1 MYTFKK
7 FRSKSIPKFISAEN
21 EYIYLSSY
29 GKVLDFTSGWTGYAT
44 LGHNN
49 KEILNSIKKQMKFY
63 CHVDFN
69 EFENPLVEKLS
80 KKIIE
85 FSKKKNKKIWY
96 SGNSG
101 SEALE
106 AAMKLSYSAH
116 LSDNKKNK
124 TKFIHRS
131 QSFHGAS
138 LHPLSIST
146 FDIFDIFDKLKTK
159 NIQINQNN
167 IYTKYSQKYKMGIKK
182 NESAKEHLAR
192 SLEDLEEKIIKNN
205 PENICAMVGETQLG
219 SLVGDVPAQKGYW
232 KEVSKI
238 LKKYDI
244 HLILDEIYCGM
255 GRSGKLFNF
264 EWDDIN
270 PDFVCVGKN
279 TTSGCIPFSFVLTDE
294 KFEKIILNKFG
305 RVTLGHTFQG
315 HSLGLVA
322 TNTVLEII
330 KRDRLL
336 DRVKKEGNYIQ
347 KTIKDELK
355 ENHMFS
361 NVRGRGFG
369 VSVQHNVKNQNL
381 FSKDLKSK
389 LLEEH
394 KILMNIKFHRTP
406 LTPCYNM
413 KKKNIDITLDKFI
426 KTFKFLSNNAKRYY

>member
-7 FRSKSIPKFISAEN
+7 FKSKSIPKFISSKN
-21 EYIYLSSY
+21 EFMYLSKH

-49 KEILNSIKKQMKFY
+49 KEILDAVKKQMKSY
-63 CHVDFN
+63 CHIDFN
-69 EFENPLVEKLS
+69 EFENPLVENLS
-80 KKIIE
+80 KKIIK
-85 FSKKKNKKIWY
+85 FSKNKKKKIWY
-96 SGNSG
+96 AGNSG

-106 AAMKLSYSAH
+106 AAMKLSYSVH
-116 LSDNKKNK
+116 FSNNKKNK

-146 FDIFDIFDKLKTK
+146 FDIFDVFNKIKTN

-167 IYTKYSQKYKMGIKK
+167 IYTKYNSNFKMGIKN
-182 NESAKEHLAR
+182 NESKQEHLER
-192 SLEDLEEKIIKNN
+192 SLKDLEDKIKKNN

-232 KEVSKI
+232 KSVSKI
-238 LKKYDI
+238 LKKYNI
-244 HLILDEIYCGM
+244 HLILDEIYGGM

-264 EWDDIN
+264 EWDGVN
-270 PDFVCVGKN
+270 PDFTCVGKN
-279 TTSGCIPFSFVLTDE
+279 TTSGTIPFSFVLVNE
-294 KFEKIILNKFG
+294 EFERIILNKLG

-322 TNTVLEII
+322 TDTVLKII
-330 KRDRLL
+330 KRDKLL
-336 DRVKKEGNYIQ
+336 NKVDKVGKYIQ

-355 ENHMFS
+355 ENPFFS
-361 NVRGRGFG
+361 NIRGRGFG
-369 VSVQHNVKNQNL
+369 ISIQHIVKNQNL
-381 FSKDLKSK
+381 FSNDLKTK
-389 LLEEH
+389 LLNEH
-394 KILMNIKFHRTP
+394 KILMNIKFHRTS

-413 KKKNIDITLDKFI
+413 KIKNIDMALDKFI
-426 KTFKFLSNNAKRYY
+426 QSFKQLSSNSKKYL

>member
-394 KILMNIKFHRTP
+394 KILMNIKFHRTS

-413 KKKNIDITLDKFI
+413 KKKNIDIALDKFI

>member
-7 FRSKSIPKFISAEN
+7 FGSKSIPKIISAEN
-21 EYIYLSSY
+21 EYMYLSNY

-49 KEILNSIKKQMKFY
+49 KEIISSIKKQMKFY

-80 KKIIE
+80 KKIIS
-85 FSKKKNKKIWY
+85 FLKNKKKKIWY

-106 AAMKLSYSAH
+106 AAMKLSYSVH
-116 LSDNKKNK
+116 LSNNKKNK
-124 TKFIHRS
+124 IKFIHRS

-138 LHPLSIST
+138 LHPLSLST
-146 FDIFDIFDKLKTK
+146 FDIFDVFNKIKTN
-159 NIQINQNN
+159 NIEINQNN
-167 IYTKYSQKYKMGIKK
+167 IYAEYNRKYKMGIKR
-182 NESAKEHLAR
+182 NESVEEHLVR
-192 SLEDLEEKIIKNN
+192 SLKDLEEKILRNN
-205 PENICAMVGETQLG
+205 PDNICAMVGETQLG

-232 KEVSKI
+232 KEVIKI

-279 TTSGCIPFSFVLTDE
+279 TTSGCIPFSFVLSDK
-294 KFEKIILNKFG
+294 KFEKIILKKLG

-322 TNTVLEII
+322 TDTVLEII

-336 DRVKKEGNYIQ
+336 NRVEKIGNYIQ

-355 ENHMFS
+355 ENHMFA

-369 VSVQHNVKNQNL
+369 VSIQHNVKNQNL

-394 KILMNIKFHRTP
+394 KILMNIKFHRTSF
-406 LTPCYNM
+406 TPSYNI
-413 KKKNIDITLDKFI
+413 KKKNIDIALDKFI
-426 KTFKFLSNNAKRYY
+426 KTFKSLSYNAKKYC

>member
-7 FRSKSIPKFISAEN
+7 FRSKSIPKFISSKN
-21 EYIYLSSY
+21 EFMYLSKH

-49 KEILNSIKKQMKFY
+49 KEILDAVKKQMKSY

-69 EFENPLVEKLS
+69 EFENPLVENLS
-80 KKIIE
+80 KKIIK
-85 FSKKKNKKIWY
+85 FSKNKKKKIWY
-96 SGNSG
+96 AGNSG

-106 AAMKLSYSAH
+106 AAMKLSYSVH
-116 LSDNKKNK
+116 FSNNKKNK

-146 FDIFDIFDKLKTK
+146 FDIFDVFNKIKTN

-167 IYTKYSQKYKMGIKK
+167 IYTKYNSNFKMGIKN
-182 NESAKEHLAR
+182 NESTQEHLER
-192 SLEDLEEKIIKNN
+192 SLKDLEDKIKKNN
-205 PENICAMVGETQLG
+205 PDNICAMVGETQLG

-232 KEVSKI
+232 KSVSKI
-238 LKKYDI
+238 LKKYNI
-244 HLILDEIYCGM
+244 HLILDEIYGGM

-264 EWDDIN
+264 EWDGVN
-270 PDFVCVGKN
+270 PDFTCVGKN
-279 TTSGCIPFSFVLTDE
+279 TTSGTIPFSFVLVNE
-294 KFEKIILNKFG
+294 EFERIILNKLG

-322 TNTVLEII
+322 TDTVLKII
-330 KRDRLL
+330 KRDKLL
-336 DRVKKEGNYIQ
+336 NKVDKVGKYMQ

-355 ENHMFS
+355 TNPFFS

-369 VSVQHNVKNQNL
+369 ISIQHIVKNQNL
-381 FSKDLKSK
+381 FSNDLKNK
-389 LLEEH
+389 LLNEH
-394 KILMNIKFHRTP
+394 KILMNIKFHRTSM
-406 LTPCYNM
+406 TPCYNM
-413 KKKNIDITLDKFI
+413 KIKNIDMALDKFI
-426 KTFKFLSNNAKRYY
+426 QSFKQLSNNSKKYL

>member
-21 EYIYLSSY
+21 EYIYLSNY
-29 GKVLDFTSGWTGYAT
+29 GKVLDFTSGWTGYAS

-49 KEILNSIKKQMKFY
+49 KEILNSIKNQMKFY

-146 FDIFDIFDKLKTK
+146 FDIFDVFNKLKTK

-167 IYTKYSQKYKMGIKK
+167 IYTKYTQKYKMGIKK
-182 NESAKEHLAR
+182 NESVEEHLAR
-192 SLEDLEEKIIKNN
+192 SLDDLEEKIIKNN

-394 KILMNIKFHRTP
+394 KILMNIKFHRTS

-413 KKKNIDITLDKFI
+413 KKKNIDIALDKFI
-426 KTFKFLSNNAKRYY
+426 KTFKLLSNNAKRYY

>member
-21 EYIYLSSY
+21 EYIYLSNY

-49 KEILNSIKKQMKFY
+49 KEILNSIKKQMKLY

-80 KKIIE
+80 KKIIK

-116 LSDNKKNK
+116 LSNNKKNK

-146 FDIFDIFDKLKTK
+146 FDIFDVFNKLKTK

-182 NESAKEHLAR
+182 NESAEEHLVR

-264 EWDDIN
+264 DWDDVN

-279 TTSGCIPFSFVLTDE
+279 TTSGSIPFSFVLTEE
-294 KFEKIILNKFG
+294 KFEKIILNKLG

-315 HSLGLVA
+315 HSLGLAA

-330 KRDRLL
+330 KRDKLL
-336 DRVKKEGNYIQ
+336 NRVEKIGNYIQ
-347 KTIKDELK
+347 KTIKDELE

-361 NVRGRGFG
+361 NIRGRGFG
-369 VSVQHNVKNQNL
+369 ISVQHSAVNQNL

-394 KILMNIKFHRTP
+394 KILMNIKFHRTSF
-406 LTPCYNM
+406 TPCYNM
-413 KKKNIDITLDKFI
+413 KKKNIDIALDKFI
-426 KTFKFLSNNAKRYY
+426 KTFKLLSNNAKRYY

>member
-7 FRSKSIPKFISAEN
+7 FKSKSIPKFISSKN
-21 EYIYLSSY
+21 EFMYLSKH

-49 KEILNSIKKQMKFY
+49 KEILDAVKKQMKSY
-63 CHVDFN
+63 CHIDFN
-69 EFENPLVEKLS
+69 EFENPLVENLS
-80 KKIIE
+80 KKIIK
-85 FSKKKNKKIWY
+85 FSKNKKKKIWY
-96 SGNSG
+96 AGNSG

-106 AAMKLSYSAH
+106 AAMKLSYSVH
-116 LSDNKKNK
+116 FSNNKKNK

-146 FDIFDIFDKLKTK
+146 FDIFDVFNKIKTN

-167 IYTKYSQKYKMGIKK
+167 IYTKYNSNFKMGIKN
-182 NESAKEHLAR
+182 NESKQEHLER
-192 SLEDLEEKIIKNN
+192 SLKDLEDKIKKNN

-238 LKKYDI
+238 LKKYNI
-244 HLILDEIYCGM
+244 HLILDEIYGGM

-264 EWDDIN
+264 EWDGVN
-270 PDFVCVGKN
+270 PDFTCVGKN
-279 TTSGCIPFSFVLTDE
+279 TTSGTIPFSFVLVNE
-294 KFEKIILNKFG
+294 EFERIILNKLG

-322 TNTVLEII
+322 TDTVLKII
-330 KRDRLL
+330 KRDKLL
-336 DRVKKEGNYIQ
+336 NKVDKVGKYIQ

-355 ENHMFS
+355 ENPFFS
-361 NVRGRGFG
+361 NIRGRGFG
-369 VSVQHNVKNQNL
+369 ISIQHIVKNQNL
-381 FSKDLKSK
+381 FSNDLKTK
-389 LLEEH
+389 LLNEH
-394 KILMNIKFHRTP
+394 KILMNIKFHRTS

-413 KKKNIDITLDKFI
+413 KIKNIDMALDKFI
-426 KTFKFLSNNAKRYY
+426 QSFKQLSSNSKKYL

>member
-44 LGHNN
+44 LGHKN

-381 FSKDLKSK
+381 FSKDVCDVLFPI
-389 LLEEH
+389 LLSCRSVFMQWFKH
-394 KILMNIKFHRTP
+394 SST
-406 LTPCYNM
+406 LTSSTKGNL
-413 KKKNIDITLDKFI
+413 IT
-426 KTFKFLSNNAKRYY
+426 NH

>member
-21 EYIYLSSY
+21 EYIYLSNY
-29 GKVLDFTSGWTGYAT
+29 GKVLDFTSGWTGYAS

-49 KEILNSIKKQMKFY
+49 KEILNSIKNQMKFY

-146 FDIFDIFDKLKTK
+146 FDIFDVFNKLKTK

-167 IYTKYSQKYKMGIKK
+167 IYTKYTQKYKMGIKK
-182 NESAKEHLAR
+182 NESVEEHLAR
-192 SLEDLEEKIIKNN
+192 SLDDLEEKIIKNN

-394 KILMNIKFHRTP
+394 KILMNIKFHRTS

>member
-7 FRSKSIPKFISAEN
+7 FKSKSIPKLLSAEN
-21 EYIYLSSY
+21 EYIYLSKF

-49 KEILNSIKKQMKFY
+49 KEILNAIKKQMKFY
-63 CHVDFN
+63 CHVDYN

-85 FSKKKNKKIWY
+85 FSKNKDKKIWY

-106 AAMKLSYSAH
+106 AAMKLSYSVH
-116 LSDNKKNK
+116 LSNNKKNK

-138 LHPLSIST
+138 LHPLSLST
-146 FDIFDIFDKLKTK
+146 FDIFDVFKKIKTK
-159 NIQINQNN
+159 NIEIDQNN
-167 IYTKYSQKYKMGIKK
+167 IYTSFNQKYKMGLKK
-182 NESAKEHLAR
+182 NENLEQHLKR
-192 SLEDLEEKIIKNN
+192 SLKNLEDKIIKNN
-205 PENICAMVGETQLG
+205 PKNICAMVAETQLG
-219 SLVGDVPAQKGYW
+219 SLVGDVPAQRGYW
-232 KEVSKI
+232 KSVSKI

-270 PDFVCVGKN
+270 PDFTCVGKN
-279 TTSGCIPFSFVLTDE
+279 TTSGCIPFSFVLANG
-294 KFEKIILNKFG
+294 KFQNLILNKLG

-315 HSLGLVA
+315 HSLGLAA
-322 TNTVLEII
+322 TNSVLNIF
-330 KRDRLL
+330 KRDKLME
-336 DRVKKEGNYIQ
+336 RVTKLGNYIQ
-347 KTIKDELK
+347 NTIHDELK
-355 ENHMFS
+355 TNPFFL

-369 VSVQHNVKNQNL
+369 ISVQHQVKNQNL
-381 FSKDLKSK
+381 FSKNLKNK
-389 LLEEH
+389 LLEDH
-394 KILMNIKFHRTP
+394 KILMNIKLHRSSF
-406 LTPCYNM
+406 TPCYNM
-413 KKKNIDITLDKFI
+413 KKKNIDIALEKFI
-426 KTFKFLSNNAKRYY
+426 ETFKVLSSNSKKYS

>member
-21 EYIYLSSY
+21 EYIYLSNY
-29 GKVLDFTSGWTGYAT
+29 GKVLDFTSGWTGYAS

-49 KEILNSIKKQMKFY
+49 KEILNSIKNQMKFY

-80 KKIIE
+80 KKIIK

-146 FDIFDIFDKLKTK
+146 FDIFDVFNKLKTK

-167 IYTKYSQKYKMGIKK
+167 IYTKYTQKYKMGIKK
-182 NESAKEHLAR
+182 NESVEEHLAR
-192 SLEDLEEKIIKNN
+192 SLDDLEEKIIKNN

-394 KILMNIKFHRTP
+394 KILMNIKFHRTS

-413 KKKNIDITLDKFI
+413 KKKNIDIALDKFI
-426 KTFKFLSNNAKRYY
+426 KTFKLLSNNAKRYY

>member
-146 FDIFDIFDKLKTK
+146 FDIFDVFNKLKTK

-394 KILMNIKFHRTP
+394 KILMNIKFHRTS

-413 KKKNIDITLDKFI
+413 KKKNIDIALDKFI

>member
-394 KILMNIKFHRTP
+394 KILMNIKFHRTS

>member
-7 FRSKSIPKFISAEN
+7 FASKSIPKIISAKN
-21 EYIYLSSY
+21 EFVYLSKY

-49 KEILNSIKKQMKFY
+49 KEILDSIKKQMKFY

-80 KKIIE
+80 KKIIQ
-85 FSKKKNKKIWY
+85 FSKNKNKKIWY

-106 AAMKLSYSAH
+106 SAMKLSYSVH
-116 LSDNKKNK
+116 FSNNKKNK

-146 FDIFDIFDKLKTK
+146 FDIFDVFNKIKTN

-167 IYTKYSQKYKMGIKK
+167 IYTKYNSNFKMGIKN
-182 NESAKEHLAR
+182 NESKQEHLER
-192 SLEDLEEKIIKNN
+192 SLKDLEDKIKKNN

-232 KEVSKI
+232 KSVSKI
-238 LKKYDI
+238 LKKYNI
-244 HLILDEIYCGM
+244 HLILDEIYGGM

-264 EWDDIN
+264 EWDGVN
-270 PDFVCVGKN
+270 PDFTCVGKN
-279 TTSGCIPFSFVLTDE
+279 TTSGTIPFSFVLVNE
-294 KFEKIILNKFG
+294 EFERIILNKLG

-322 TNTVLEII
+322 TDTVLKII
-330 KRDRLL
+330 KRDKLL
-336 DRVKKEGNYIQ
+336 NKVDKVGKYIQ

-355 ENHMFS
+355 ENPFFS
-361 NVRGRGFG
+361 NIRGRGLG
-369 VSVQHNVKNQNL
+369 ISIQHIVKNQNL
-381 FSKDLKSK
+381 FSNDLKTK
-389 LLEEH
+389 LLNEH
-394 KILMNIKFHRTP
+394 KILMNIKFHRTS

-413 KKKNIDITLDKFI
+413 KIKNIDMALDKFI
-426 KTFKFLSNNAKRYY
+426 KSFKQLSSNSKKYL

>member
-21 EYIYLSSY
+21 EYIYLSNY
-29 GKVLDFTSGWTGYAT
+29 GKVLDFTSGWTGYAS

-49 KEILNSIKKQMKFY
+49 KEILNSIKNQMKFY

-146 FDIFDIFDKLKTK
+146 FDIFDVFNKLKTK

-167 IYTKYSQKYKMGIKK
+167 IYTKYTQKYKMGIKK
-182 NESAKEHLAR
+182 NESVEEHLAR
-192 SLEDLEEKIIKNN
+192 SLDDLEEKIIRNN

-232 KEVSKI
+232 KGVSKI
-238 LKKYDI
+238 LKKHDI

-264 EWDDIN
+264 EWEDIN

-294 KFEKIILNKFG
+294 KFEKIILNKLG

-336 DRVKKEGNYIQ
+336 DRVKKDGNYIQ

-394 KILMNIKFHRTP
+394 KILMNIKFHRTS

-413 KKKNIDITLDKFI
+413 KKKNIDIALDKFI
-426 KTFKFLSNNAKRYY
+426 KTFKLLSNNAKRYY

>member
-21 EYIYLSSY
+21 EYIYLSNY
-29 GKVLDFTSGWTGYAT
+29 GKVLDFTSGWTGYAS

-49 KEILNSIKKQMKFY
+49 KEILNSIKNQMKFY

-85 FSKKKNKKIWY
+85 FSKNKNKKIWY

-146 FDIFDIFDKLKTK
+146 FDIFDVFNKLKTK

-167 IYTKYSQKYKMGIKK
+167 IYTKYTQKYKMGIKK
-182 NESAKEHLAR
+182 NESVEEHLAR
-192 SLEDLEEKIIKNN
+192 SLDDLEEKIIKNN

-394 KILMNIKFHRTP
+394 KILMNIKFHRTS

-413 KKKNIDITLDKFI
+413 KKKNIDIALDKFI

>member
-7 FRSKSIPKFISAEN
+7 FASKSIPKFISAKDEF
-21 EYIYLSSY
+21 IRLSKY

-49 KEILNSIKKQMKFY
+49 KEILDAIKKQMKFY

-85 FSKKKNKKIWY
+85 FSKNKNKKIWY

-106 AAMKLSYSAH
+106 AAMKLSYSVH
-116 LSDNKKNK
+116 FSNNKKNK

-146 FDIFDIFDKLKTK
+146 FDIFDIFNKIKTS
-159 NIQINQNN
+159 NIQIDQNN
-167 IYTKYSQKYKMGIKK
+167 IYTKYNSKSRMGIKN
-182 NESAKEHLAR
+182 NESVQEHLER
-192 SLEDLEEKIIKNN
+192 SLKNLEDKIKKNN
-205 PENICAMVGETQLG
+205 PEKICAMVGETQLG

-244 HLILDEIYCGM
+244 HLILDEIYGGM

-264 EWDDIN
+264 EWDGIN
-270 PDFVCVGKN
+270 PDFACVGKN
-279 TTSGCIPFSFVLTDE
+279 TTSGTIPFSFVLVND
-294 KFEKIILNKFG
+294 KFEKIILNKLG

-322 TNTVLEII
+322 ADTVLKII
-330 KRDRLL
+330 KRDKLL
-336 DRVKKEGNYIQ
+336 NKINKVGKHIQ

-355 ENHMFS
+355 TNPFFS
-361 NVRGRGFG
+361 NIRGRGFG
-369 VSVQHNVKNQNL
+369 ISVQHNVKNQNL
-381 FSKDLKSK
+381 FSSDLKAK
-389 LLEEH
+389 MLEEH
-394 KILMNIKFHRTP
+394 KILMNIKFHRTSF
-406 LTPCYNM
+406 TPCYNM
-413 KKKNIDITLDKFI
+413 SNKNIDMALDKFI
-426 KTFKFLSNNAKRYY
+426 QTFKLLSDNSKKYY

>member
-7 FRSKSIPKFISAEN
+7 FKSKSIPKFISSKN
-21 EYIYLSSY
+21 EFMYLSKH

-49 KEILNSIKKQMKFY
+49 KEILDAVKKQMKSY
-63 CHVDFN
+63 CHIDFN
-69 EFENPLVEKLS
+69 EFENPLVENLS
-80 KKIIE
+80 KKIIK
-85 FSKKKNKKIWY
+85 FSKNKKKKIWY
-96 SGNSG
+96 AGNSG

-106 AAMKLSYSAH
+106 AAMKLSYSVH
-116 LSDNKKNK
+116 FSNNKKNK

-146 FDIFDIFDKLKTK
+146 FDIFDVFNKIKTN

-167 IYTKYSQKYKMGIKK
+167 IYTKYNSNFKMGIKN
-182 NESAKEHLAR
+182 NESKQEHLER
-192 SLEDLEEKIIKNN
+192 SLKDLEDKIKKNN

-232 KEVSKI
+232 KSVSKI
-238 LKKYDI
+238 LKKYNI
-244 HLILDEIYCGM
+244 HLILDEIYGGM

-264 EWDDIN
+264 EWDGVN
-270 PDFVCVGKN
+270 PDFTCVGKN
-279 TTSGCIPFSFVLTDE
+279 TTSGTIPFSFVLVNE
-294 KFEKIILNKFG
+294 EFERIILNKLG

-322 TNTVLEII
+322 TDTVLNII
-330 KRDRLL
+330 KRDKLL
-336 DRVKKEGNYIQ
+336 NKVDKVGKYIQ

-355 ENHMFS
+355 ENPFFS
-361 NVRGRGFG
+361 NIRGRGFG
-369 VSVQHNVKNQNL
+369 ISIQHIVKNQNL
-381 FSKDLKSK
+381 FSNDLKTK
-389 LLEEH
+389 LLNEH
-394 KILMNIKFHRTP
+394 KILMNIKFHRTS

-413 KKKNIDITLDKFI
+413 KIKNIDMALDKFI
-426 KTFKFLSNNAKRYY
+426 QSFKQLSSNSKKYL

>member
-21 EYIYLSSY
+21 EYIYLSNY
-29 GKVLDFTSGWTGYAT
+29 GKVLDFTSGWTGYAS

-49 KEILNSIKKQMKFY
+49 KEILNSIKNQMKFY

-146 FDIFDIFDKLKTK
+146 FDIFDVFNKLKTK

-167 IYTKYSQKYKMGIKK
+167 IYTKYTQKYKMGIKK
-182 NESAKEHLAR
+182 NESVEEHLAR
-192 SLEDLEEKIIKNN
+192 SLDDLEEKIIKNN

-394 KILMNIKFHRTP
+394 KILMNIKFHKTS

-413 KKKNIDITLDKFI
+413 KKKNIDIALDKFI

>member
-7 FRSKSIPKFISAEN
+7 FASKSIPKIISAKN
-21 EYIYLSSY
+21 EFVYLSKY

-49 KEILNSIKKQMKFY
+49 KEILDSIKKQMKFY

-80 KKIIE
+80 KKIIQ
-85 FSKKKNKKIWY
+85 FSKNKNKKIWY

-106 AAMKLSYSAH
+106 SAMKLSYSVH
-116 LSDNKKNK
+116 FSNNKKNK

-146 FDIFDIFDKLKTK
+146 FDIFDIFEKIKTK
-159 NIQINQNN
+159 NIEIDQNN
-167 IYTKYSQKYKMGIKK
+167 IYTKYNSKFKMGIKSK
-182 NESAKEHLAR
+182 ESVKQHLGR
-192 SLEDLEEKIIKNN
+192 SLKNLEDKIKKNN
-205 PENICAMVGETQLG
+205 PETICAMVGETQLG

-255 GRSGKLFNF
+255 GRSGKLFNY
-264 EWDDIN
+264 EWDDVN
-270 PDFVCVGKN
+270 PDLVCVGKN
-279 TTSGCIPFSFVLTDE
+279 TTSGCIPFSFVLANQE
-294 KFEKIILNKFG
+294 FENKILKNLG

-322 TNTVLEII
+322 TDAVLKII
-330 KRDRLL
+330 KRDKLL
-336 DRVKKEGNYIQ
+336 NRVEKVGKYIQ
-347 KTIKDELK
+347 KIIEDELK
-355 ENHMFS
+355 TNHMFS
-361 NVRGRGFG
+361 NIRGRGFG
-369 VSVQHNVKNQNL
+369 ISVQHHVKNQNL
-381 FSKDLKSK
+381 FSSDLKAI
-389 LLEEH
+389 LLKKH
-394 KILMNIKFHRTP
+394 KILMNIKFHRSSF
-406 LTPCYNM
+406 TPCYNM
-413 KKKNIDITLDKFI
+413 NKKNIDMALDKFI
-426 KTFKFLSNNAKRYY
+426 STFKLLSENSKKYN

>member
-21 EYIYLSSY
+21 EYIYLSNY

-49 KEILNSIKKQMKFY
+49 KEILNSIKKQMKLY

-80 KKIIE
+80 KKIIK

-116 LSDNKKNK
+116 LSNNKKNK

-146 FDIFDIFDKLKTK
+146 FDIFDVFNKLKTK

-182 NESAKEHLAR
+182 NESAEEHLVR

-264 EWDDIN
+264 DWDDVN

-279 TTSGCIPFSFVLTDE
+279 TTSGSIPFSFVLTEE
-294 KFEKIILNKFG
+294 KFEKIILNKLG

-330 KRDRLL
+330 KRDKLL
-336 DRVKKEGNYIQ
+336 NRVEKIGNYIQ
-347 KTIKDELK
+347 KTIKDELE

-369 VSVQHNVKNQNL
+369 ISVQHSAVNQNL

-394 KILMNIKFHRTP
+394 KILMNIKFHRTSF
-406 LTPCYNM
+406 TPCYNM
-413 KKKNIDITLDKFI
+413 KKKNIDIALDKFI
-426 KTFKFLSNNAKRYY
+426 KTFKLLSNNAKRYY

>member
-21 EYIYLSSY
+21 EYIYLSNY
-29 GKVLDFTSGWTGYAT
+29 GKVLDFTSGWTGYAS

-49 KEILNSIKKQMKFY
+49 KEILNSIKNQMKFY

-116 LSDNKKNK
+116 LSNNKKNK

-146 FDIFDIFDKLKTK
+146 FDIFDVFNKLKTK

-167 IYTKYSQKYKMGIKK
+167 IYTKYTQKYKMGIKK
-182 NESAKEHLAR
+182 NESVEEHLAR
-192 SLEDLEEKIIKNN
+192 SLDDLEEKIIKNN

-394 KILMNIKFHRTP
+394 KILMNIKFHRTS

-413 KKKNIDITLDKFI
+413 KKKNIDIALDKFI

>member
-106 AAMKLSYSAH
+106 AAMKLSYIED
-116 LSDNKKNK
+116 LIDNKKNK

-394 KILMNIKFHRTP
+394 KILMNIKFHRTS

>member
-21 EYIYLSSY
+21 EYIYLSNY
-29 GKVLDFTSGWTGYAT
+29 GKVLDFTSGWTGYAS

-49 KEILNSIKKQMKFY
+49 KEILNSIKNQMKFY

-146 FDIFDIFDKLKTK
+146 FDIFDVFNKLKTK

-167 IYTKYSQKYKMGIKK
+167 IYTKYTQKYKMGIKK
-182 NESAKEHLAR
+182 NESVEEHLAR
-192 SLEDLEEKIIKNN
+192 SLDDLEEKIIKNN

-394 KILMNIKFHRTP
+394 KILMNIKFHRTS

-413 KKKNIDITLDKFI
+413 KKKNIDIALDKFI

>member
-21 EYIYLSSY
+21 EYIYLSNY
-29 GKVLDFTSGWTGYAT
+29 GKVLDFTSGWTGYAS

-49 KEILNSIKKQMKFY
+49 KEILNSIKNQMKFY

-394 KILMNIKFHRTP
+394 KILMNIKFHRTS